1 MVQGIVSGK
10 INWTDGQAASVTSA
24 AGASAPDSRL
34 AGASAAGSRLAGAPR
49 SAGASA
55 SGASAAGPRSAGTRS
70 TNDSVRAAGDTCFGK
85 VDGEKLYWPYLP
97 VVLRYVQKLANT
109 HQESVFMHAAQRV
122 LPAMFSTQRNHYLHE
137 QLSRTYLRGK
147 HIVSAYWEA
156 YLRCAV
162 ASVLSGLCVGLID
175 SPQSAAIGAC
185 SGLVLHVL
193 LWKNALKKAQH
204 QKAQHAEKHLSE
216 MLEVLSLGLKSGL
229 TFDVSFKLY
238 ASNFSVPFARD
249 CLRAYDSW
257 AYGMQSRSQALQA
270 LSSAYG
276 SRELQ
281 RVVTSIIRSLHL
293 GNALAAT
300 LHYESSVCRE
310 KRCSQLEKQVLKAP
324 IKMMIPTGAFIL
336 PAMLIL
342 IMAPMILSMT

>member
-1 MVQGIVSGK
+1 MVQGILSGK
-10 INWTDGQAASVTSA
+10 INWTNGQAASVASA
-24 AGASAPDSRL
+24 AGAPVPNLRS
-34 AGASAAGSRLAGAPR
+34 AGASAAGAPASDSRLAGAPR

-55 SGASAAGPRSAGTRS
+55 AGASRLAGASAAGPRSAGTRS
-70 TNDSVRAAGDTCFGK
+70 TNDSVRAAGGTCFGK

-193 LWKNALKKAQH
+193 LWK
-204 QKAQHAEKHLSE
+204 
-216 MLEVLSLGLKSGL
+216 
-229 TFDVSFKLY
+229 T
-238 ASNFSVPFARD
+238 R
-249 CLRAYDSW
+249 
-257 AYGMQSRSQALQA
+257 
-270 LSSAYG
+270 
-276 SRELQ
+276 
-281 RVVTSIIRSLHL
+281 
-293 GNALAAT
+293 
-300 LHYESSVCRE
+300 
-310 KRCSQLEKQVLKAP
+310 
-324 IKMMIPTGAFIL
+324 
-336 PAMLIL
+336 
-342 IMAPMILSMT
+342 

>member
-10 INWTDGQAASVTSA
+10 THFANEQAASVVSA
-24 AGASAPDSRL
+24 AGASATGSRA
-34 AGASAAGSRLAGAPR
+34 AGASAT
-49 SAGASA
+49 GASA
-55 SGASAAGPRSAGTRS
+55 TGPRFAGTRS
-70 TNDSVRAAGDTCFGK
+70 ANDTVRATGGTCFGT
-85 VDGEKLYWPYLP
+85 VDAEKLYRPYLP
-97 VVLRYVQKLANT
+97 AVLRYVQKLANT
-109 HQESVFMHAAQRV
+109 HQESVCMHAAQRV

-156 YLRCAV
+156 YLRCAI